1 MRKSGIISGRTGAA
15 KAAGGVCALAALLC
29 LAAIP
34 AFSAVKSNGAV
45 EINDDLAAGFAGSV
59 DLGGGNTVL
68 SGSLG
73 QVAVS
78 AASQGGTEVES
89 GYFSRYV
96 STPASFGHGTVYQS
110 STSVTAAAAT
120 YPNPSATLYE
130 IETSS
135 APDFTGSLVTVSTVA
150 WPAPL
155 TGLVGNT
162 TYYTRLRASYM
173 GEDRSPYTPTA
184 SFTTLPATPTPQ
196 GYTGVF
202 SSSLT
207 VAWSGTSNSPETLY
221 FAQAG
226 PDPGFTSGVFTSTTG
241 SSHTFES
248 LSPNTTYFVRLKA
261 IGRLGEETAY
271 VLFGSTITTAVTP
284 SPAGPGAVS
293 SVTLTAYWS
302 GGANPAGTRY
312 LAQLST
318 DDFASVL
325 RSSETLNEYAF
336 FSSLTP
342 NTTHYVRA
350 ASLNAA
356 GSASVFSYLPAA
368 MTAPAPPLKRAD
380 TFTARDGFTV
390 SVQWLANGNPPGTE
404 YLAEASVSP
413 DFSTLKST
421 AGWTPAVAVTLG
433 GLDPVTLYHFRVKAR
448 NAVGAESAYESLGST
463 ETLTGVDT
471 SSPTFTDAQAG
482 DAAWRR
488 ANTAVYNVDLADF
501 GGTYLD
507 RLQVRAT
514 TGAAGTGTLV
524 FDWSDALTNI
534 NASSYNA
541 DWGLTS
547 GQWALLPPGT
557 SYISLRAYDGGG
569 LYRDL
574 ADAFYVL
581 KDTETPVITDTQAGE
596 TVWRREDPLDI
607 YTVGFNDPEGGSGL
621 AAVEYCASGTGGSAS
636 CSVLAWTELAG
647 LTPGATFYN
656 GPWALNFNALHSG
669 VTNYISV
676 RARDLAGNTAS
687 ITDAF
692 LVLKNTSGPEVR
704 FTSPS
709 AGFHSALSSV
719 AGTAAPNL
727 EYPIAGTGIT
737 IQHQGNG
744 NYWNGANFISVSPV
758 WLETAGT
765 GSWTYDASGI
775 PWSSNVAYQV
785 VARSSDTAQNYSLPY
800 ATATFTFDTSV
811 PTLFVSAPASDSTL
825 ETPAQIT
832 GTAADSA
839 PNAGVPYVYITL
851 RRAADLKWW
860 NFFTG
865 VWVDSTTVVPAS
877 TMTAGGANWA
887 HYPDNALRGN
897 LWHNATYYAYAAARD
912 GAVPPNETP
921 QGYYASTF
929 TVRDTIAPGAVAY
942 STAAMGELPG
952 RLLAG
957 WTATGDDGN
966 AGTLGQGWFAINYST
981 FPEAAFSTAAAQVLI
996 STAGVAPG
1004 AAQRHLISGL
1014 LPGVTYYLKV
1024 WAADEAGLWSG
1035 PSPVATS
1042 RAGISLADSI
1052 AGNVWTPSGQGVTGV
1067 IVEVIDS
1074 NLAVVKTAYT
1084 VDDGS
1089 GSFMLSGLP
1098 EGMYRVEATWIE
1110 DGFASSVASDQ
1121 IPTGYAEVR
1130 FELSVDF
1137 QLASVGG
1144 ELAGFG
1150 LSALGYRPLGGQ
1162 QAYVELHQRGRLVAV
1177 APVGAGGRFLISN
1190 LVPGAYT
1197 LKVPDGAGGHKDLS
1211 VTLAPGQDLRLSP
1224 LGELLKSAKVYAY
1237 PNPARRSLTFHV
1249 ESEQNPVLKHLAVF
1263 DITGRVIKE
1272 FGDGDFASAGNTHEA
1287 VWNIPSGVA
1296 SGVYLYSVSVKF
1308 EASGEKKSVVKK
1320 FAIVR

>member
-1 MRKSGIISGRTGAA
+1 MTAGSVYNTGHACAA
-15 KAAGGVCALAALLC
+15 KAAAGLCALACLLV
-29 LAAIP
+29 LASAP
-34 AFSAVKSNGAV
+34 ACAAVKANGV
-45 EINDDLAAGFAGSV
+45 IEITDDLAAGSAGSV
-59 DLGGGNTVL
+59 DLGGGNIVL

-78 AASQGGTEVES
+78 SGGWATTEVES

-96 STPASFGHGTVYQS
+96 STPASFGYGAVYQS

-135 APDFTGSLVTVSTVA
+135 AQDFTGSLLAVSTVA

-173 GEDRSPYTPTA
+173 GEDPSPYTPTA

-196 GYTGVF
+196 GFAAVF

-207 VAWSGTSNSPETLY
+207 VAWSGSSNAPDTLY

-226 PDPGFTSGVFTSTTG
+226 PDPSFMSGVFTSTTG

-261 IGRLGEETAY
+261 LGRLGDETAY

-284 SPAGPGAVS
+284 STSVPCAVS
-293 SVTLTAYWS
+293 SVTLAAYWADS
-302 GGANPAGTRY
+302 ANPAGTRY

-318 DDFASVL
+318 DNFTSVL
-325 RSSETLNEYAF
+325 RSSETLNEYAA
-336 FSSLTP
+336 FSGLTP
-342 NTTHYVRA
+342 NTTQYVRV

-356 GSASVFSYLPAA
+356 GSASVFAQLPLAV
-368 MTAPAPPLKRAD
+368 TAPAPPLKQAD

-390 SVQWLANGNPPGTE
+390 TAQWLANGNPTGTE
-404 YLAEASVSP
+404 YSAEASVSS
-413 DFSTLKST
+413 DYSEIKSSS
-421 AGWTPAVAVTLG
+421 AWAAAVSVTLG
-433 GLDPVTLYHFRVKAR
+433 GLDPVTLYYFRVKAR
-448 NAVGAESAYESLGST
+448 NSLGLESAYESLGST

-471 SSPTFTDAQAG
+471 SSPTFTDGQDG
-482 DAAWRR
+482 DAAWRS

-507 RLQVRAT
+507 KLQVRAT

-524 FDWSDALTNI
+524 FDWGDALTNI
-534 NASSYNA
+534 NASSYSA

-547 GQWALLPPGT
+547 AQWALLPPGT

-574 ADAFYVL
+574 SDAFYIL
-581 KDTETPVITDTQAGE
+581 KDTAAPVITDTQAGE
-596 TVWRREDPLDI
+596 TAWRRDDPGAI
-607 YTVGFNDPEGGSGL
+607 YTVDFHDQEGASGL
-621 AAVEYCASGTGGSAS
+621 AAVEYSASNSAGSANAN
-636 CSVLAWTELAG
+636 VLAWTALPG

-656 GPWALNFNALHSG
+656 GPWALNFGALESAA
-669 VTNYISV
+669 TNYISV
-676 RARDLAGNTAS
+676 RARDLAGNVS
-687 ITDAF
+687 SVTDAF
-692 LVLKNTSGPEVR
+692 LVLKNVSGPEVK
-704 FTSPS
+704 FTAPS
-709 AGFHSALSSV
+709 AGFHSAL
-719 AGTAAPNL
+719 AAITGTAAPVL
-727 EYPIAGTGIT
+727 EYAITGTSIS
-737 IQHQGNG
+737 IQDKGN
-744 NYWNGANFISVSPV
+744 NLYWNGAAFISASQV
-758 WLETAGT
+758 WLAASGLEA
-765 GSWTYDASGI
+765 WTYDTSGI
-775 PWSSNVAYQV
+775 AWVSGTQYQA
-785 VARSSDTAQNYSLPY
+785 VARSVDTALNYSLPY

-811 PTLFVSAPASDSTL
+811 PTLFVSTPAADSTL
-825 ETPAQIT
+825 ETPALIA

-839 PNAGVPYVYITL
+839 PNAGVPYVYVTL
-851 RRAADLKWW
+851 RRAIDQKWW

-865 VWVDSTTVVPAS
+865 AWGDAAVS
-877 TMTAGGANWA
+877 TMTAGGAAWA
-887 HYPDNALRGN
+887 IVPDNALRGN
-897 LWHNATYYAYAAARD
+897 LWHNATYYVYAAARD
-912 GAVPPNETP
+912 GAVPPNQTP
-921 QGYYASTF
+921 EGYYASTF
-929 TVRDTIAPGAVAY
+929 TARDTVPPGAIAY

-957 WTATGDDGN
+957 WTASGDDGA
-966 AGTLGQGWFAINYST
+966 AGSLGQGWFAINYST

-996 STAGVAPG
+996 STAGPAPG
-1004 AAQRHLISGL
+1004 SAQRHLISGL

-1024 WAADEAGLWSG
+1024 WAADEAGLWSA
-1035 PSPVATS
+1035 PSPLATS
-1042 RAGISLADSI
+1042 RAGVSLADSI
-1052 AGNVWTPSGQGVTGV
+1052 AGNVWTPTGQGVTGV
-1067 IVEVIDS
+1067 IVEAIDS

-1089 GSFMLSGLP
+1089 GSFTLSGLP

-1130 FELSVDF
+1130 FELSVDY
-1137 QLASVGG
+1137 QLASLGG

-1150 LSALGYRPLGGQ
+1150 LSAAGYRPLGAQ
-1162 QAYVELHQRGRLVAV
+1162 QAYVELYQRNRLVAV

-1190 LVPGAYT
+1190 LLPGAYT
-1197 LKVPDGAGGHKDLS
+1197 LKVPDGAGGFKTLS
-1211 VTLAPGQDLRLSP
+1211 VTLAPGQDLRLNP
-1224 LGELLKSAKVYAY
+1224 LGELLKSAKVYSY
-1237 PNPARRSLTFHV
+1237 PNPARRSVTFHV
-1249 ESEQNPVLKHLAVF
+1249 ESEQSPVLRHLSVF

-1272 FGDGDFASAGNTHEA
+1272 FTSEDFTGAGGSEA
-1287 VWNIPSGVA
+1287 TWNIPPGVA
-1296 SGVYLYSVSVKF
+1296 SGVYIYSARVKF
-1308 EASGEKKSVVKK
+1308 EASGETKSVVKK
-1320 FAIVR
+1320 FAVVR